1 VPFLKK
7 IVNWVVTVNFFF
19 IHNYQAENK
28 FYAFFSSSYTPLN
41 GVKRLNFEKHSNV
54 TFFQLKAHVEKK
66 LSEKRV
72 KKGRF

>member
-1 VPFLKK
+1 MPFLKK

-41 GVKRLNFEKHSNV
+41 GVKRLDFEKHSNM
-54 TFFQLKAHVEKK
+54 TFFQLEVHVEKNCQK
-66 LSEKRV
+66 KGE
-72 KKGRF
+72 KGRF